1 MLSGIVLVM
10 KAIYIFIIIIIAIVT
25 FSVFEQYLKKGDL
38 PAGLQLQANV
48 SQKKSIEKETTETNK
63 PLTTTAS
70 RPIQQNNP
78 NPGQIKNETT
88 KEEVIKETSQRETTD
103 ISPYYGKVKLSA
115 IRAETRYN
123 PSLITLSV
131 GVYPGEKI
139 NMTGWKVRAR
149 RGEIVI
155 SQGME
160 KYQSHRTP
168 NDIIIKEYTN
178 IYLINDSNP
187 LGRNKNFQLNKCFG
201 YIKNYRSFYPSF
213 YTYCPRPK
221 LEDVSHLNPYCQ
233 EYILR
238 LSSCEIPNYSNN
250 MKIAGDSECVSFLND
265 TFNYSSC
272 FKKHSKDEDFLK
284 NYWYVYVGTDIIEPL
299 HDTVYLLDPN
309 GLIVDKYMY

>member
-1 MLSGIVLVM
+1 M
-10 KAIYIFIIIIIAIVT
+10 KAVSIFILLLIAVVA
-25 FSVFEQYLKKGDL
+25 FSLFDQYLKKENL
-38 PAGLQLQANV
+38 PNGLELQ
-48 SQKKSIEKETTETNK
+48 ENK
-63 PLTTTAS
+63 PLTATVSKT
-70 RPIQQNNP
+70 IQPNNP
-78 NPGQIKNETT
+78 SQKEEETT
-88 KEEVIKETSQRETTD
+88 EETIKETSTQETID
-103 ISPYYGKVKLSA
+103 ISPYYGKVKLST

-123 PSLITLSV
+123 PSLITLNV
-131 GVYPGEKI
+131 KVYSGEKI
-139 NMTGWKVRAR
+139 NMTGWKIKAR
-149 RGEIVI
+149 KGEII
-155 SQGME
+155 IPQGIE

-168 NDIIIKEYTN
+168 GDIIIKEYTK

-187 LGRNKNFQLNKCFG
+187 LGRDKNFCLNKCFG
-201 YIKNYRSFYPSF
+201 YIKNYKSFYPSF

-250 MKIAGDSECVSFLND
+250 IKIATDSKCVSFLNS

-299 HDTVYLLDPN
+299 HDTIYLYDPN
-309 GLIVDKYMY
+309 GLVVDKYLY